1 MPVVVHVCRGDGRD
15 LPSLRPD
22 VVAVLGGAAHQR
34 VHAAVRPELALHL
47 ATRTGKHFIVTVAI
61 EVAEQHSAPNGGA
74 RLVKLAKR
82 VKRVVVRARAEVSR
96 RLHHEAALLTEALER
111 EVASDALLQNVG
123 DAAAVA
129 IVVEDDDG
137 TDALAV
143 GVGVPVLVLI
153 GVAQLPPCAPR
164 QR

>member
-1 MPVVVHVCRGDGRD
+1 
-15 LPSLRPD
+15 
-22 VVAVLGGAAHQR
+22 
-34 VHAAVRPELALHL
+34 
-47 ATRTGKHFIVTVAI
+47 
-61 EVAEQHSAPNGGA
+61 
-74 RLVKLAKR
+74 
-82 VKRVVVRARAEVSR
+82 VSR